1 MLAETSLF
9 YSLLYNNIHQGLLL
23 ILLQHVCTEQAR
35 HTTLC
40 LVDWCT
46 QLTPGPH
53 TDPALL
59 LSLWP
64 HRSLFQAPRHVSP
77 LSCPFYSLLNC
88 FLFFSSSSI
97 YIFCSLP
104 TQLCCFVLAYFG
116 LLFFLLPFLFCYF
129 LFILQRW
136 QIPYKLRI
144 LMLAS
149 ALSISCCCYCF
160 CFLLTISHFAGHLS
174 PPPSAV

>member
-1 MLAETSLF
+1 M
-9 YSLLYNNIHQGLLL
+9 

-88 FLFFSSSSI
+88 FLFFSLLPSTFFVPSLRSFAVLCSHILVCFSFLSFAISI
-97 YIFCSLP
+97 
-104 TQLCCFVLAYFG
+104 
-116 LLFFLLPFLFCYF
+116 LLFFVYFIAMANPLQTAHINASLSSFYLLL
-129 LFILQRW
+129 LL
-136 QIPYKLRI
+136 L
-144 LMLAS
+144 
-149 ALSISCCCYCF
+149 
-160 CFLLTISHFAGHLS
+160 FLL
-174 PPPSAV
+174 SADH

>member
-1 MLAETSLF
+1 M
-9 YSLLYNNIHQGLLL
+9 

-88 FLFFSSSSI
+88 FLFFFLFFHLHFLFPPYAALLFCARIFWFAFLSFAISI
-97 YIFCSLP
+97 
-104 TQLCCFVLAYFG
+104 
-116 LLFFLLPFLFCYF
+116 LLFFVYFIAMANPLQTAHINASLSSFYLLL
-129 LFILQRW
+129 LL
-136 QIPYKLRI
+136 L
-144 LMLAS
+144 
-149 ALSISCCCYCF
+149 
-160 CFLLTISHFAGHLS
+160 FLL
-174 PPPSAV
+174 SADH